1 MNMFL
6 VLGFTASGLVLFF
19 IDFSQ
24 LVIIESR
31 RIIKI
36 KSIVL
41 TVTWVIVSGILAY
54 LEIFYSN
61 FIPVNSLIYFF
72 IWMFLNIL
80 YLIIKIFWEKR
91 QL

>member
-1 MNMFL
+1 MFL